1 MPIIRNGQTA
11 KVYKGDYAPYSFYK
25 GTQKLAGYVEQFNS
39 SDAILVNGIT
49 YKDTADVVVK
59 GNTVQASDYYAKDG
73 LLTQSSNYYAKD
85 GASSQY
91 TDTKVMGKNLINP
104 ENMSKTVETSSGVV
118 LVEETTD
125 YIIIATNANT
135 GGMYVNVPY
144 NTFVV
149 GDSITFSAN
158 CEVLESDGD
167 SCTIRIYNATK
178 GIFIA
183 SGHNAGSSPDSSMLS
198 EGQRRLY
205 ISVTLTVDNYS
216 VGDVLRFKIT
226 NGWNALTGIP
236 LKIKAYKQT
245 FMVEKSATMSAFEP
259 YKDTVKN
266 GLVMELSGRN
276 FNNFPATTVL
286 QDRSGHGNVGTASGF
301 NYRTTE
307 YADRIADFVGKIA
320 GSVVENPHLARNGAL
335 SALVVPPFTG
345 FAEQG
350 YLQIQTTSDGQTRA
364 TATSVNGVVP
374 QQVFSFNIVA
384 EFEKAYGA
392 VPSADQTLAGKIAW
406 LKSNLKSFIF
416 DWTGYGS
423 CPSGNKAYIDYWNVI
438 SSVWAFKNAGTQD
451 TYSNTSSSPTLKEM
465 NSGVIDN
472 KIDVNGFVHFLAY
485 TDASDGVT
493 PSTIYT
499 DYVKLTM
506 NFKPASGSDGS
517 GGIKFD
523 GIGTK
528 VTVGNS
534 FLKNNPVSAMTFET
548 VVYLKDTTVTN
559 QAIFGNWQYSGIPAD
574 NRGIVLRW
582 WTALLRMSFSDG
594 IASNVLNFGT
604 AGDMA
609 NITINTPITL
619 TFTFNNG
626 IAKTF
631 LNGVLKATGSYNPT
645 LLFSSKDFTL
655 GYDSVNSLYLNG
667 GVLALRYYNRA
678 LSDSEVAQNY
688 FAGVNLNV
696 PSPTDASPVVSN
708 LPAKTYKFTDG
719 ADIYEFTL
727 PEELRG
733 IGSAVDKVVFDKVSK
748 RGFVERRIGKV
759 ILDGTNYG
767 FALNATNSFYTKFQ
781 KSDFPCK
788 GDVTNNAIL
797 CDKFTQITTTQG
809 NALNKEGIATGL
821 TNGYALQ
828 FVIDNSRLSTVDT
841 NGFKAW
847 LSSNLP
853 TVCYQLPIITST
865 PITFTKVTTSPY
877 TEVPMAFLTTTPDPL
892 HPANCY
898 TNLSAGD
905 YKYTSTDGIYEFTLP
920 EELRGINT
928 ELDKVVFDRVSH
940 RGYLE
945 RRIAKQIYNGTETWT
960 LVNAGTANWY
970 YQVQSSSVSNQI
982 VTLSSHYPMGLVYGA
997 NTINGILAI
1006 GAGYIRIRWGTEDTI
1021 ANFKVWLVSQNAQG
1035 TPLTVYYDLLTRT
1048 RVPLTFTKVASSA
1061 KVEVP
1066 MAFLTATPSLD
1077 YPSDMWSV
1085 SSPNTHKV
1093 ISRGKNKL
1101 HITNKVTTSYGIS
1114 GTFDDY
1120 NSIVLTGLQ
1129 TGMPSNQGFSLTTD
1143 SLNVVAGKTYTF
1155 SIIGNTLCK
1164 IALSGSKVGVA
1175 YTSSSNKITF
1185 TPTISGPL
1193 DYLQLLY
1200 ASTNNGLTY
1209 NETIKVQLEDGAVAT
1224 TFEPYKTPTQ
1234 VTLPPLRKIGT
1245 IVDEFNPKT
1254 AKLTKRISD
1263 WLNLSDVAVNA
1274 DATNPFINFKRCSL
1288 VNLLPTHNCS
1298 NSGLKM
1304 LDYTTLDIPYGANSA
1319 DKAGLHG
1326 MSNNIIPMWVSND
1339 KTGFSDALIMSS
1351 AEWQAYFKGY
1361 KMCNADGSSP
1371 YYKSEVPYT
1380 PATWTEWAKV
1390 NAVGDSTGITLT
1402 SDGVDASITI
1412 STILP
1417 KPSTNYGVLAN
1428 CSDNTLTTRQ
1438 VNAQILGSPASTTS
1452 PLILV
1457 GSTGNRKCI
1466 VYSPSVSVTGIRF
1479 YTGAVASGQLVK
1491 FKDIR
1496 IFELPVGSQIET
1508 DFTTL
1513 TADQLAIKYPFNGLC
1528 VKNWKNIV
1536 DGTGQTAVLPT
1547 TLATGYTPY
1556 KMLYQLSTP
1565 VISDFGTP
1573 TPLPTYHP
1581 TTIIETDCTPVVKAT
1596 IDATVRV
1603 EE

>member
-286 QDRSGHGNVGTASGF
+286 QDRSGNGNVGTASGF

-523 GIGTK
+523 GIDD
-528 VTVGNS
+528 S
-534 FLKNNPVSAMTFET
+534 IS
-548 VVYLKDTTVTN
+548 
-559 QAIFGNWQYSGIPAD
+559 
-574 NRGIVLRW
+574 
-582 WTALLRMSFSDG
+582 
-594 IASNVLNFGT
+594 IANT
-604 AGDMA
+604 AGML
-609 NITINTPITL
+609 TTGTESTPISFEAWFKYPVLPSVQQVILGKLGWNIGLLMQSTNRITSTITNTVPAQVNATSAVIL
-619 TFTFNNG
+619 ANTVYHAVAVINNG
-626 IAKTF
+626 VVKLY
-631 LNGVLKATGSYNPT
+631 LNGVLVDTNATQAGCSYKANIYPIGIGRSDQWQFSGIMYASRVYNN
-645 LLFSSKDFTL
+645 KE
-655 GYDSVNSLYLNG
+655 
-667 GVLALRYYNRA
+667 
-678 LSDSEVAQNY
+678 LSASEVAQNY

-719 ADIYEFTL
+719 TDIYEFTL

-928 ELDKVVFDRVSH
+928 ALDKVVFDRVSH

-945 RRIAKQIYNGTETWT
+945 RRIAKQIFNGTETWT
-960 LVNAGTANWY
+960 LVNAGTANWH